1 MKTYRL
7 NKETVIECAMDL
19 VAESGIEGLRLNKI
33 ADRLQVKSPS
43 LYTHTGSVT
52 ELRSTVVCQAMNQF
66 REQLVDSLMGRS
78 QLHAFIELG
87 KTWANYAKSHRAFY
101 TVFYQSDYQLLY
113 QETIS
118 EFLTSAF
125 KRIFFDFE
133 LDEKGIKQVERVVT
147 NYFRGHTENFDDSCL
162 AEIDLISDL
171 EIIYTGLTKNLKGVS
186 QVV

>member
-7 NKETVIECAMDL
+7 NKEIVLECAMDL
-19 VAESGIEGLRLNKI
+19 VAESGIDGLRLNKI

-87 KTWANYAKSHRAFY
+87 KTWASYAKNQQSFY
-101 TVFYQSDYQLLY
+101 RVFYQPDYQLLY
-113 QETIS
+113 QENIS
-118 EFLTSAF
+118 AFLKAAF
-125 KRIFFDFE
+125 KRIFFDFKF
-133 LDEKGIKQVERVVT
+133 DEKGIQQIERVLT
-147 NYFRGHTENFDDSCL
+147 NYFRGHTEQFNDNSL
-162 AEIDLISDL
+162 TEADLISDL
-171 EIIYTGLTKNLKGVS
+171 EIIYTGLIKNMKEVS